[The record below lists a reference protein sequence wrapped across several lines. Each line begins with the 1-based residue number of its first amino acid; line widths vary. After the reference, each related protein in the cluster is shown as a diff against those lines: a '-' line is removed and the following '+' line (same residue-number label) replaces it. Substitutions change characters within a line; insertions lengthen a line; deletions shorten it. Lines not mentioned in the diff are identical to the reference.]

1 MTDVFVIVLRNFQ
14 KKKLWLLKNNQKI
27 YYKTYQIIFL
37 VLKIINLTVLIIKKG
52 FCFVKD
58 DLIFMALDSEF

>member
-58 DLIFMALDSEF
+58 DLSFMALDSEF